1 MKRRFLMIILSL
13 LTSIWVV
20 AQTDLS
26 GRKYH
31 RDFDIISDLQ
41 IISDY
46 SKVIPDTNKSA
57 MTVSEKEWTK
67 SLEVINKAIVAY
79 VTVRFTDART
89 LKFSVVMRYDDSRAM
104 AGGASL
110 LMRDLMKRTFTNV
123 SRTEKADYIVNG
135 HTIIAQNKKMMK
147 KGETLTFEL
156 SDNGETLIYINNP
169 YRVPLPRT
177 K

>member
-1 MKRRFLMIILSL
+1 MIMKRCFLMIILSL
-13 LTSIWVV
+13 LTSICVV

-31 RDFDIISDLQ
+31 RDYNIISDLQ
-41 IISDY
+41 IMSDY
-46 SKVIPDTNKSA
+46 LKVIPDTNA
-57 MTVSEKEWTK
+57 MTVSEKEWAK
-67 SLEVINKAIVAY
+67 SLKVINRAIVAY
-79 VTVRFTDART
+79 ATVKFIDART

-110 LMRDLMKRTFTNV
+110 AMRNLMKRTFTNV
-123 SRTEKADYIVNG
+123 SRTEKADYIKNG
-135 HTIIAQNKKMMK
+135 HIITARNKKMMK

-156 SDNGETLIYINNP
+156 SDNGDTLIYINKP
-169 YRVPLPRT
+169 YHVRLPRT